1 MLGSTHGTLT
11 TDSRRARAIACG
23 EHPAQA
29 VHGRPAGA
37 GDLDV
42 SGRPL
47 YAAVPDLDRF
57 FRPESV
63 AVVGASDT
71 EGRPNTGITRQLL
84 AWSERVG
91 ARLHPV
97 HPTRESV
104 FGIPCAPSVAALPEQ
119 VDLAVLLLS
128 DPLPVIGELAEAKV
142 KFAVAFASGFAET
155 GAEGAA
161 AQERL
166 AAAVARADGLRLL
179 GPNTNLNAFE
189 RFREDLDGPAIA
201 LITQSGHQG
210 RPLFSLQ
217 ELGIRLSHWAPTG
230 NEADLETA
238 DFISYFAERP
248 EVGAIA
254 AYVEGLK
261 DGRAFLLAADRAARR
276 GVPVVAVKVGRT
288 ETGAR
293 TAASHT
299 GKLTGADAVVDA
311 AMRQYGVI
319 RVDGLDELQDT
330 ATLLARARRH
340 RVPDSSAS
348 APSAPASSAPGS
360 AMSSP
365 AASSPAVSRPALP
378 RPEGVVVYSI
388 SGGTGAHFADLATE
402 AGLPLPTLSEAKQAE
417 LHQWIP
423 DYLSVANPVDN
434 GGHPVGDWRGPRILD
449 AILDDP
455 AVGVLICPITGP
467 FPPMSD
473 KLAQDL
479 VAAAERTD
487 KLVCVVWGSPVGTEA
502 AYRETLLGSSRVA
515 TFRTFANCITAVRA
529 HLDHTRFTAAYR
541 SPFDEAPR
549 SPSPSFRKA
558 QALMRPGQ
566 QLSEHAAKQ
575 LLRAYGIRVPR
586 EQLVT
591 SAAAAVRAAS
601 LVGYPVVMK
610 ASGASIAHKT
620 ELGLVKIGLTSASQI
635 RDAYRELTDIAR
647 YEDVSLDGVLVC
659 QMVERGVEMVVGV
672 THDDLFGP
680 TVTVGLGGVLVE
692 VLRDSAV
699 RVPPFGEDQAHA
711 MLAELR
717 GRALLGGVR
726 GAPPA
731 DVDALVEVVLRVQR
745 MALELGDQIAE
756 LDINPLMVLPRG
768 QGAVALDALAACR

>member
-11 TDSRRARAIACG
+11 TDSRPARVVACG
-23 EHPAQA
+23 ERPAPA
-29 VHGRPAGA
+29 VHSSTADTDSTGRPTSPAA
-37 GDLDV
+37 DLDV

-47 YAAVPDLDRF
+47 HADVPDLDRF
-57 FRPESV
+57 FHPESV
-63 AVVGASDT
+63 AVIGASDAD
-71 EGRPNTGITRQLL
+71 GRPNTGITRQLI
-84 AWSERVG
+84 AWAQRVG

-97 HPTRESV
+97 HPTRQSV
-104 FGIPCAPSVAALPEQ
+104 FGIPCAPSVGDLPEQ
-119 VDLAVLLLS
+119 VDLAVLLVG
-128 DPLPVIGELAEAKV
+128 DPLPVIEELAEAKV
-142 KFAVAFASGFAET
+142 RFAVAFASGFAET
-155 GAEGAA
+155 GEAGAL
-161 AQERL
+161 AQARL
-166 AAAVARADGLRLL
+166 AAAVERSGLRLL

-189 RFREDLDGPAIA
+189 TFRDDLDGPAIA

-210 RPLFSLQ
+210 RPVFAMQ
-217 ELGIRLSHWAPTG
+217 ELGVRLSHWAPTG
-230 NEADLETA
+230 NEADLETS
-238 DFISYFAERP
+238 DFLAYFAEQP

-254 AYVEGLK
+254 CYVEGLK

-293 TAASHT
+293 MAASHT

-311 AMRQYGVI
+311 AMRQYGVL

-330 ATLLARARRH
+330 AALLARAR
-340 RVPDSSAS
+340 PPQA
-348 APSAPASSAPGS
+348 
-360 AMSSP
+360 
-365 AASSPAVSRPALP
+365 
-378 RPEGVVVYSI
+378 EGVAVYSI
-388 SGGTGAHFADLATE
+388 SGGTGAHFSDLATE
-402 AGLPLPTLSEAKQAE
+402 AGLHLPPLSAAKQAE

-423 DYLSVANPVDN
+423 EYLNVANPIDN
-434 GGHPVGDWRGPRILD
+434 GGHPVGDWRGRKIID
-449 AILDDP
+449 AILADP
-455 AVGVLICPITGP
+455 SVGVLICPITGP

-479 VAAAERTD
+479 VDAAEQTD
-487 KLVCVVWGSPVGTEA
+487 KLVCVVWGSPVGTED
-502 AYRETLLGSSRVA
+502 AYRRTLLGSSRVA

-529 HLDHTRFTAAYR
+529 WLDHHRFTAAYR

-549 SPSPSFRKA
+549 TPSPSFRKT

-591 SAAAAVRAAS
+591 SAAAAVRAAG

-610 ASGASIAHKT
+610 ASGARLAHKT
-620 ELGLVKIGLTSASQI
+620 ELGLVKIGLTSASQV
-635 RDAYRELTDIAR
+635 RDGYRELTDIAR
-647 YEDVSLDGVLVC
+647 YEGVDLDGVLVC

-672 THDDLFGP
+672 THDQLFGP

-692 VLRDSAV
+692 VLRDVAV
-699 RVPPFGEDQAHA
+699 RVPPFGEDQARA
-711 MLAELR
+711 MLWELR
-717 GRALLGGVR
+717 GRALLDGVR
-726 GAPPA
+726 GGPPV

-745 MALELGDQIAE
+745 MALELGDVLAE

-768 QGAVALDALAACR
+768 QGAVALDALAVCR

>member
-11 TDSRRARAIACG
+11 THSRPARVVACG
-23 EHPAQA
+23 EQPPHT
-29 VHGRPAGA
+29 VHGMSAPLRDGDDRGAGA
-37 GDLDV
+37 PVDRDV

-47 YAAVPDLDRF
+47 HAPVPDLDRF
-57 FRPESV
+57 FRPGSV
-63 AVVGASDT
+63 AVIGASDT
-71 EGRPNTGITRQLL
+71 EGRPHTGITRQLI
-84 AWSERVG
+84 AWAERVG
-91 ARLHPV
+91 ARLYPV
-97 HPTRESV
+97 NPGRAQV
-104 FGIPCAPSVAALPEQ
+104 FGLPCHAAVAELPEP
-119 VDLAVLLLS
+119 VDLAAILVA
-128 DPLPVIGELAEAKV
+128 DPLPVVEELAAAEV

-155 GAEGAA
+155 GADGAA
-161 AQERL
+161 AQARL
-166 AAAVARADGLRLL
+166 AEAVQRSGLRLL

-189 RFREDLDGPAIA
+189 TFREDLDGPAIA

-210 RPLFSLQ
+210 RPVFTLQ

-238 DFISYFAERP
+238 DFLSYFATRP
-248 EVGAIA
+248 EVGAVA

-261 DGRAFLLAADRAARR
+261 DGRSFLLAADRAARNK
-276 GVPVVAVKVGRT
+276 VPVVAVKVGRT

-299 GKLTGADAVVDA
+299 GKLTGADEVVDA
-311 AMRQYGVI
+311 AMRQFGVI

-330 ATLLARARRH
+330 AALLARARKP
-340 RVPDSSAS
+340 VA
-348 APSAPASSAPGS
+348 
-360 AMSSP
+360 
-365 AASSPAVSRPALP
+365 
-378 RPEGVVVYSI
+378 EGVAVCSI
-388 SGGTGAHFADLATE
+388 SGGTGAHFADLATA
-402 AGLPLPTLSEAKQAE
+402 AGLRLPTLDDAKQAE

-423 DYLSVANPVDN
+423 DYLNVANPVDN
-434 GGHPVGDWRGPRILD
+434 GGHPVGDRRGRKIID
-449 AILDDP
+449 AILADP
-455 AVGVLICPITGP
+455 SIGVLICPITGP

-473 KLAQDL
+473 RLAQDL
-479 VAAAERTD
+479 VDAAEQTD
-487 KLVCVVWGSPVGTEA
+487 KLVCVIWGSPVGTED
-502 AYRETLLGSSRVA
+502 AYRRTLLGSSRVA

-529 HLDHTRFTAAYR
+529 FLDHHRFTAGYR
-541 SPFDEAPR
+541 SPFDDAPR
-549 SPSPSFRKA
+549 TASPSARKA
-558 QALMRPGQ
+558 QALMRPGR

-610 ASGASIAHKT
+610 ASGPQLAHKT
-620 ELGLVKIGLTSASQI
+620 ELGLVKVGLTSASQV

-647 YEDVSLDGVLVC
+647 YEDVPLDGVLVC
-659 QMVERGVEMVVGV
+659 QMIERGVEMVVGV
-672 THDDLFGP
+672 THDSLFGP

-692 VLRDSAV
+692 VLRDVAV
-699 RVPPFGEDQAHA
+699 GVPPFGEDRARA

-717 GRALLGGVR
+717 GRALLDGVR

-745 MALELGDQIAE
+745 MALELDGDLAE
-756 LDINPLMVLPRG
+756 LDINPLVVLERG
-768 QGAVALDALAACR
+768 QGAVALDALAVCH

>member
-11 TDSRRARAIACG
+11 TDSRRARVIACG
-23 EHPAQA
+23 EQPSPV
-29 VHGRPAGA
+29 VHGRPADVD
-37 GDLDV
+37 DLDV

-47 YAAVPDLDRF
+47 YADVPDLDRF
-57 FRPESV
+57 FRPASV
-63 AVVGASDT
+63 AVVGASDA
-71 EGRPNTGITRQLL
+71 EGRPNTGITRQLI
-84 AWSERVG
+84 AWAERVG
-91 ARLHPV
+91 ARLYPV
-97 HPTRESV
+97 HPTRRSV
-104 FGIPCAPSVAALPEQ
+104 FGLPCSPSVADLPEQ
-119 VDLAVLLLS
+119 VDLAVLLVG

-161 AQERL
+161 AQARL
-166 AAAVARADGLRLL
+166 ATAVQRSGLRLL

-189 RFREDLDGPAIA
+189 RFRDDLDGPSIA

-210 RPLFSLQ
+210 RPVYAMQ
-217 ELGIRLSHWAPTG
+217 ELGVRISHWAPTG

-238 DFISYFAERP
+238 DFISYFSERP
-248 EVGAIA
+248 GIGAIA
-254 AYVEGLK
+254 CYVEGLK
-261 DGRAFLLAADRAARR
+261 DGRSFLLAADRAARR

-299 GKLTGADAVVDA
+299 GKLTGADTVVDA

-330 ATLLARARRH
+330 AALLARAR
-340 RVPDSSAS
+340 
-348 APSAPASSAPGS
+348 AP
-360 AMSSP
+360 
-365 AASSPAVSRPALP
+365 LTD
-378 RPEGVVVYSI
+378 GVVVYSI
-388 SGGTGAHFADLATE
+388 SGGTGAHFSDLATA
-402 AGLPLPTLSEAKQAE
+402 AGLRLPDLSAARQSE

-423 DYLSVANPVDN
+423 EYLNVANPVDN
-434 GGHPVGDWRGPRILD
+434 GGHPVGDWRGRKIID
-449 AILDDP
+449 AILADP
-455 AVGVLICPITGP
+455 EVGVLICPITGP

-473 KLAQDL
+473 RLAQDL
-479 VAAAERTD
+479 VDAAEQTD

-502 AYRETLLGSSRVA
+502 AYRETLLGSARVA

-529 HLDHTRFTAAYR
+529 HLEHHRFAAAYR

-549 SPSPSFRKA
+549 TPSPSFRKA

-591 SAAAAVRAAS
+591 SAAAAVRAAA

-610 ASGASIAHKT
+610 ASGAQIAHKT
-620 ELGLVKIGLTSASQI
+620 ELGLVKIGLTSASQV

-647 YEDVSLDGVLVC
+647 YEGISLDGVLVC

-672 THDDLFGP
+672 THDPLFGP
-680 TVTVGLGGVLVE
+680 TVTAGLGGVLVE
-692 VLRDSAV
+692 VLRDTAV
-699 RVPPFGEDQAHA
+699 RVPPFGEDQARG

-717 GRALLGGVR
+717 GRALLDGVR
-726 GAPPA
+726 GGPPV
-731 DVDALVEVVLRVQR
+731 DVEALVEVVLRVQR
-745 MALELGDQIAE
+745 MALELGDDIAE

-768 QGAVALDALAACR
+768 QGAVALDALVMCR

>member
-1 MLGSTHGTLT
+1 MLGSTYGTFT
-11 TDSRRARAIACG
+11 SDPRRARAVACG
-23 EHPAQA
+23 NLPAA
-29 VHGRPAGA
+29 TVHGRAA
-37 GDLDV
+37 ATGDLDV
-42 SGRPL
+42 GGRPL
-47 YAAVPDLDRF
+47 AADVPDLDRF

-63 AVVGASDT
+63 AVIGASDA
-71 EGRPNTGITRQLL
+71 EGRPNTGITRQLV
-84 AWSERVG
+84 AWAERVG

-97 HPTRESV
+97 HPTRATV
-104 FGIPCAPSVAALPEQ
+104 FDRPCFPSVADLPEPI
-119 VDLAVLLLS
+119 DLAVLLVG
-128 DPLPVIGELAEAKV
+128 DPLPVIEELAEVKV

-155 GAEGAA
+155 GEAGAL

-166 AAAVARADGLRLL
+166 AAAVSRSGMRLL

-189 RFREDLDGPAIA
+189 KFRDDLDGPAIA

-210 RPLFSLQ
+210 RPVFTLQ
-217 ELGIRLSHWAPTG
+217 ELGVRLSHWAPTG

-238 DFISYFAERP
+238 DFLSYFAERP

-254 AYVEGLK
+254 CYVEGLK
-261 DGRAFLLAADRAARR
+261 DGRSFLLAADRAARR

-330 ATLLARARRH
+330 ATLLARAR
-340 RVPDSSAS
+340 P
-348 APSAPASSAPGS
+348 
-360 AMSSP
+360 
-365 AASSPAVSRPALP
+365 P
-378 RPEGVVVYSI
+378 RADGVVVYSI

-402 AGLPLPTLSEAKQAE
+402 AGLNLPTLSTAKQAE
-417 LHQWIP
+417 LHDWIP
-423 DYLSVANPVDN
+423 HYLNVANPVDN
-434 GGHPVGDWRGPRILD
+434 GGHPVGDWRGRKIID
-449 AILDDP
+449 AILADP
-455 AVGVLICPITGP
+455 EVGVLICPITGP

-473 KLAQDL
+473 KLAKDL
-479 VAAAERTD
+479 VAAAEQTD
-487 KLVCVVWGSPVGTEA
+487 KLVCVVWGSPLGTEA

-515 TFRTFANCITAVRA
+515 TFRTFANCIGAVRA
-529 HLDHTRFTAAYR
+529 YLDHHRFTASYR

-549 SPSPSFRKA
+549 AVSPSYRKA
-558 QALMRPGQ
+558 QALLRPGQ
-566 QLSEHAAKQ
+566 RLSEHAAKQ

-591 SAAAAVRAAS
+591 SAAASVRAAS

-610 ASGASIAHKT
+610 ASGTRIAHKT
-620 ELGLVKIGLTSASQI
+620 ELGLVKVGLTSASQV
-635 RDAYRELTDIAR
+635 RDAYRDLTDIAR
-647 YEDVSLDGVLVC
+647 YEGVDLDGVLVC

-672 THDDLFGP
+672 SPDPLFGP

-692 VLRDSAV
+692 VLRDVAV
-699 RVPPFGEDQAHA
+699 GVPPFGEEEARR
-711 MLAELR
+711 MLSSLR
-717 GRALLGGVR
+717 GRALLDGVR

-731 DVDALVEVVLRVQR
+731 DLDALVEVVLRVQR
-745 MALELGDQIAE
+745 MSLELGDTLAE
-756 LDINPLMVLPRG
+756 LDINPLLVLPRG
-768 QGAVALDALAACR
+768 QGAVALDALAVCH

>member
-11 TDSRRARAIACG
+11 TDSRRARVIACG
-23 EHPAQA
+23 EQPSPV
-29 VHGRPAGA
+29 VHGRPADVD
-37 GDLDV
+37 DLDV

-47 YAAVPDLDRF
+47 YAGVPDLDRF
-57 FRPESV
+57 FRPESL
-63 AVVGASDT
+63 AVVGASDA

-84 AWSERVG
+84 AWAERVG

-97 HPTRESV
+97 HPTRETV
-104 FGIPCAPSVAALPEQ
+104 FGIPCFPSVADLPEQ
-119 VDLAVLLLS
+119 VDLAVLLVA
-128 DPLPVIGELAEAKV
+128 DPLPVVEQLAETKV

-155 GAEGAA
+155 GEAGAE
-161 AQERL
+161 AQARL
-166 AAAVARADGLRLL
+166 AAAVRRSGLRLL

-189 RFREDLDGPAIA
+189 NFREDLDGPAIA

-210 RPLFSLQ
+210 RPVFALQ

-238 DFISYFAERP
+238 DFISYFSERP
-248 EVGAIA
+248 EVGAVA
-254 AYVEGLK
+254 CYVEGLK
-261 DGRAFLLAADRAARR
+261 DGRSFLLAVDRAARR

-319 RVDGLDELQDT
+319 RVDGLDQLQDT
-330 ATLLARARRH
+330 SALLARARR
-340 RVPDSSAS
+340 PLAD
-348 APSAPASSAPGS
+348 
-360 AMSSP
+360 
-365 AASSPAVSRPALP
+365 
-378 RPEGVVVYSI
+378 GVAVYSI

-402 AGLPLPTLSEAKQAE
+402 AGLNLPQLSAGKQTE

-423 DYLSVANPVDN
+423 DYLNVANPIDS
-434 GGHPVGDWRGPRILD
+434 GGHPVGDWRGRKIID
-449 AILDDP
+449 AILADP
-455 AVGVLICPITGP
+455 AVGVLVCPITGP

-479 VAAAERTD
+479 VDAAEQTD
-487 KLVCVVWGSPVGTEA
+487 KLVCVIWGSPVGTES

-515 TFRTFANCITAVRA
+515 TFRTFANCVTAVRA
-529 HLDHTRFTAAYR
+529 HLDHARFTASYR

-549 SPSPSFRKA
+549 TPSPSFRKA
-558 QALMRPGQ
+558 RALMRPGEA
-566 QLSEHAAKQ
+566 LSEHAAKL

-591 SAAAAVRAAS
+591 SAAAAVRAAG

-610 ASGASIAHKT
+610 ASGGQIAHKT
-620 ELGLVKIGLTSASQI
+620 ELGLVKIGLTSASQV

-647 YEDVSLDGVLVC
+647 YEGVDLDGVLVC

-692 VLRDSAV
+692 VLQDTAV
-699 RVPPFGEDQAHA
+699 RVPPFGEVQARD
-711 MLAELR
+711 MLTELR
-717 GRALLGGVR
+717 GRALLDGVR
-726 GAPPA
+726 GRPA
-731 DVDALVEVVLRVQR
+731 ADLDALVEVVMRVQR
-745 MALELGDQIAE
+745 MALELGDELAE

-768 QGAVALDALAACR
+768 QGAVALDALAVCGPGPGDQTVHVRQPLP

>member
-11 TDSRRARAIACG
+11 TDFRARVEACG
-23 EHPAQA
+23 ETPRTA
-29 VHGRPAGA
+29 VHSTAAPSAEDTA
-37 GDLDV
+37 ALDV

-47 YAAVPDLDRF
+47 RSDVPDLDRF

-63 AVVGASDT
+63 AVIGASDT
-71 EGRPNTGITRQLL
+71 EGRPNTGVTRQLI
-84 AWSERVG
+84 AWAQRVG
-91 ARLHPV
+91 ARVHPV
-97 HPTRESV
+97 HPTRTSV
-104 FGIPCAPSVAALPEQ
+104 FGLPCRASVAELPEQ
-119 VDLAVLLLS
+119 VDLAVLLVA
-128 DPLPVIGELAEAKV
+128 DPLPVIEELAEAKV

-155 GAEGAA
+155 GDAGAA

-166 AAAVARADGLRLL
+166 AAAVRRSGLRLL

-189 RFREDLDGPAIA
+189 RFRDDLDGPAIA

-210 RPLFSLQ
+210 RPVFTLQ

-230 NEADLETA
+230 NEADLETS

-254 AYVEGLK
+254 CYVEGLR
-261 DGRAFLLAADRAARR
+261 DGRQFLLAADRAARN

-299 GKLTGADAVVDA
+299 GKLTGADTVVDA
-311 AMRQYGVI
+311 AMRQFGVI

-330 ATLLARARRH
+330 AALLARARK
-340 RVPDSSAS
+340 PLAD
-348 APSAPASSAPGS
+348 
-360 AMSSP
+360 
-365 AASSPAVSRPALP
+365 
-378 RPEGVVVYSI
+378 GVVVYSI
-388 SGGTGAHFADLATE
+388 SGGTGAHFSDLASE
-402 AGLPLPTLSEAKQAE
+402 AGLSLPTLSRAKQDE

-423 DYLSVANPVDN
+423 EYLNVANPVDN
-434 GGHPVGDWRGPRILD
+434 GGHPVGDWRGRKIID
-449 AILDDP
+449 AILADP
-455 AVGVLICPITGP
+455 SVGVLICPITGP

-473 KLAQDL
+473 RLAQDL
-479 VAAAERTD
+479 VDAAEQSD
-487 KLVCVVWGSPVGTEA
+487 KLVCVIWGSPVGTEE
-502 AYRETLLGSSRVA
+502 AYRTTLLGSSRVA
-515 TFRTFANCITAVRA
+515 TFRTFGNCITAVRA
-529 HLDHTRFTAAYR
+529 YLGHHRFTAGYR
-541 SPFDEAPR
+541 SPFEDAPR
-549 SPSPSFRKA
+549 TPSPSYRKA

-591 SAAAAVRAAS
+591 SAAAAVRAAG

-610 ASGASIAHKT
+610 ASGPQLGHKT

-647 YEDVSLDGVLVC
+647 YENVPLDGILVC

-672 THDDLFGP
+672 TRDDLFGP

-692 VLRDSAV
+692 VLHDAAV
-699 RVPPFGEDQAHA
+699 RVPPFGEDQARA
-711 MLAELR
+711 MLTELR
-717 GRALLGGVR
+717 GHALLEGVR

-745 MALELGDQIAE
+745 MALELGDSLSE

-768 QGAVALDALAACR
+768 QGAVALDALAVCR

>member
-1 MLGSTHGTLT
+1 MLGSTYGTLT
-11 TDSRRARAIACG
+11 TDSRRARVIACG
-23 EHPAQA
+23 EQPGPA
-29 VHGRPAGA
+29 VHGRAGTDDA
-37 GDLDV
+37 DV

-47 YAAVPDLDRF
+47 SADVPDLDRF

-63 AVVGASDT
+63 AVVGASDA
-71 EGRPNTGITRQLL
+71 EGRPNTGITRQLM
-84 AWSERVG
+84 AWAERVG

-104 FGIPCAPSVAALPEQ
+104 FGLDCVPTVADLPEQ
-119 VDLAVLLLS
+119 VDLAVLLVG
-128 DPLPVIGELAEAKV
+128 DPLPVIEQLADTKV

-155 GAEGAA
+155 GEEGAA

-166 AAAVARADGLRLL
+166 AEAVARSGLRLL

-189 RFREDLDGPAIA
+189 KFREDLDGPAIA

-210 RPLFSLQ
+210 RPVFTLQ

-230 NEADLETA
+230 NEADLETS
-238 DFISYFAERP
+238 DFISYFSQRP

-254 AYVEGLK
+254 CYVEGLK
-261 DGRAFLLAADRAARR
+261 DGRSFLLAADRAARAK
-276 GVPVVAVKVGRT
+276 VPVVAVKVGRT

-299 GKLTGADAVVDA
+299 GKLTGADTVVDA
-311 AMRQYGVI
+311 AMRQFGVI

-330 ATLLARARRH
+330 AALLARAR
-340 RVPDSSAS
+340 PPKAD
-348 APSAPASSAPGS
+348 
-360 AMSSP
+360 
-365 AASSPAVSRPALP
+365 
-378 RPEGVVVYSI
+378 GVVVYSI
-388 SGGTGAHFADLATE
+388 SGGTGAHFSDLAT
-402 AGLPLPTLSEAKQAE
+402 AGGLNLPVLSEAKQTE

-423 DYLSVANPVDN
+423 EYLNVSNPVDN
-434 GGHPVGDWRGPRILD
+434 GGHPVGDWRGRKIID
-449 AILDDP
+449 AILADP
-455 AVGVLICPITGP
+455 SVGVLICPITGP

-479 VAAAERTD
+479 VDAAEQTD
-487 KLVCVVWGSPVGTEA
+487 KLVCVIWGSPVGTED
-502 AYRETLLGSSRVA
+502 AYRTTLLGSSRVA
-515 TFRTFANCITAVRA
+515 TFRTFANCVTAVRA
-529 HLDHTRFTAAYR
+529 HLEHHRFTASYR
-541 SPFDEAPR
+541 SPFEDAPR
-549 SPSPSFRKA
+549 TPSPSFRKA
-558 QALMRPGQ
+558 QALMRPGK

-610 ASGASIAHKT
+610 ASAPQLAHKS
-620 ELGLVKIGLTSASQI
+620 ELGLVKVGLTSASQV

-647 YEDVSLDGVLVC
+647 YEGIELDGVLVC

-672 THDDLFGP
+672 THDELFGP

-692 VLRDSAV
+692 VLQDTAV
-699 RVPPFGEDQAHA
+699 RVPPFGEDQARA
-711 MLAELR
+711 LLGELR
-717 GRALLGGVR
+717 GRALLDGVR

-731 DVDALVEVVLRVQR
+731 DVDALVEVILRVQR
-745 MALELGDQIAE
+745 MALELHDDLAE

-768 QGAVALDALAACR
+768 QGAVALDALAVCR

>member
-11 TDSRRARAIACG
+11 TDSRRARVIACG
-23 EHPAQA
+23 EQPGPA
-29 VHGRPAGA
+29 VHGRPADVD
-37 GDLDV
+37 DLDV

-47 YAAVPDLDRF
+47 YAGVPDLDRF

-63 AVVGASDT
+63 AVIGASDA
-71 EGRPNTGITRQLL
+71 EGRPNTGITRQLM
-84 AWSERVG
+84 AWAGRVG

-97 HPTRESV
+97 HPTRATV
-104 FGIPCAPSVAALPEQ
+104 FDVPCFPSITDLPEQ
-119 VDLAVLLLS
+119 VDLAVVLVA
-128 DPLPVIGELAEAKV
+128 DPLPVIEQLAEAKV

-155 GAEGAA
+155 GEAGAL
-161 AQERL
+161 AQAQL
-166 AAAVARADGLRLL
+166 AAAVGRSGLRLL

-189 RFREDLDGPAIA
+189 NFREDLQGPAIA

-210 RPLFSLQ
+210 RPVFALQ

-254 AYVEGLK
+254 CYVEGLK
-261 DGRAFLLAADRAARR
+261 DGRPFLLAADRAARR
-276 GVPVVAVKVGRT
+276 KVPVVAVKVGRT

-299 GKLTGADAVVDA
+299 GKLTGADTVVDA

-330 ATLLARARRH
+330 AALLARAK
-340 RVPDSSAS
+340 
-348 APSAPASSAPGS
+348 APLA
-360 AMSSP
+360 
-365 AASSPAVSRPALP
+365 
-378 RPEGVVVYSI
+378 EGVVVYSI
-388 SGGTGAHFADLATE
+388 SGGTGAHFADLASE
-402 AGLPLPTLSEAKQAE
+402 AGLHLPQLSTGKQSE
-417 LHQWIP
+417 LHEWIP
-423 DYLSVANPVDN
+423 PYLSVANPVDN
-434 GGHPVGDWRGPRILD
+434 GGHPVGDWRGRKIID

-455 AVGVLICPITGP
+455 EVGVLVCPITGP
-467 FPPMSD
+467 FPPLSD
-473 KLAQDL
+473 KLVEDL

-487 KLVCVVWGSPVGTEA
+487 KLVCVVWGSPVGTEP
-502 AYRETLLGSSRVA
+502 AYRERLLGSSRVA
-515 TFRTFANCITAVRA
+515 TFRTVGNCITALRAYFSHHRFVRA
-529 HLDHTRFTAAYR
+529 YH

-549 SPSPSFRKA
+549 TVSPSFRKA
-558 QALMRPGQ
+558 EALMRPGQ

-591 SAAAAVRAAS
+591 SAAAAVRAAG

-610 ASGASIAHKT
+610 ASGAQIAHKT
-620 ELGLVKIGLTSASQI
+620 ELGLVKVGLTSASQV

-647 YEDVSLDGVLVC
+647 YEDVTLDGVLVC

-672 THDDLFGP
+672 TQDELFGP

-692 VLRDSAV
+692 VLRDAAV
-699 RVPPFGEDQAHA
+699 RVPPFGEEAARD

-717 GRALLGGVR
+717 GRPLLDGVR
-726 GAPPA
+726 GRPPA
-731 DVDALVEVVLRVQR
+731 DLDALVEVILRVQR
-745 MALELGDQIAE
+745 MALELGDVLSE

-768 QGAVALDALAACR
+768 QGAVALDALAVCR

>member
-11 TDSRRARAIACG
+11 TDSRRARVIACG
-23 EHPAQA
+23 EQPSPV
-29 VHGRPAGA
+29 VHGRPADVD
-37 GDLDV
+37 DLDV

-47 YAAVPDLDRF
+47 YAGVPDLDRF
-57 FRPESV
+57 FRPESL
-63 AVVGASDT
+63 AVVGASDA
-71 EGRPNTGITRQLL
+71 EGRPNTGITQQLL
-84 AWSERVG
+84 AWAERVG

-97 HPTRESV
+97 HPTREAV
-104 FGIPCAPSVAALPEQ
+104 FGIPCFPSVADLPEQ
-119 VDLAVLLLS
+119 VDLAVLLVA
-128 DPLPVIGELAEAKV
+128 DPLPVVEQLAEAKV

-155 GAEGAA
+155 GEAGAE
-161 AQERL
+161 AQARL
-166 AAAVARADGLRLL
+166 SAAVRRSGLRLL

-189 RFREDLDGPAIA
+189 NFREDLDGPAIA

-210 RPLFSLQ
+210 RPVFALQ

-238 DFISYFAERP
+238 DFISYFSERP

-254 AYVEGLK
+254 CYVEGLK
-261 DGRAFLLAADRAARR
+261 DGRSFLLAADRAARR

-319 RVDGLDELQDT
+319 RVDGLDQLQDT
-330 ATLLARARRH
+330 SALLARARR
-340 RVPDSSAS
+340 PLAD
-348 APSAPASSAPGS
+348 
-360 AMSSP
+360 
-365 AASSPAVSRPALP
+365 
-378 RPEGVVVYSI
+378 GVAVYSI

-402 AGLPLPTLSEAKQAE
+402 AGLNLPQLSAGKQTE

-423 DYLSVANPVDN
+423 DYLNVANPIDS
-434 GGHPVGDWRGPRILD
+434 GGHPVGDWRGRKIID
-449 AILDDP
+449 AILADP
-455 AVGVLICPITGP
+455 AVGVLVCPITGP

-479 VAAAERTD
+479 VDAAEQTD
-487 KLVCVVWGSPVGTEA
+487 KLVCVIWGSPVGTEA

-515 TFRTFANCITAVRA
+515 TFRTFANCVTAVRA
-529 HLDHTRFTAAYR
+529 HLDHARFTASYR

-549 SPSPSFRKA
+549 TPSPSFRKA
-558 QALMRPGQ
+558 RALMRPGEA
-566 QLSEHAAKQ
+566 LSEHAAKL

-591 SAAAAVRAAS
+591 SAAAAVRAAG

-610 ASGASIAHKT
+610 ASGGQIAHKT
-620 ELGLVKIGLTSASQI
+620 ELGLVKIGLTSASQV

-647 YEDVSLDGVLVC
+647 YEGVDLDGVLVC

-692 VLRDSAV
+692 VLQDTAV
-699 RVPPFGEDQAHA
+699 RVPPFGEVQARD

-717 GRALLGGVR
+717 GRALLDGVR
-726 GAPPA
+726 GRPPA
-731 DVDALVEVVLRVQR
+731 DLDALVEVVMRVQR
-745 MALELGDQIAE
+745 MALELGDELAE

-768 QGAVALDALAACR
+768 QGAVALDALAVCGPGPEDQVVHQPLS

>member
-11 TDSRRARAIACG
+11 TDSRRARVIACG
-23 EHPAQA
+23 EQPSPV
-29 VHGRPAGA
+29 VHGRPAEVD
-37 GDLDV
+37 DLDV

-47 YAAVPDLDRF
+47 YAVVPDLDRF

-63 AVVGASDT
+63 AVIGASDT
-71 EGRPNTGITRQLL
+71 EGRPNTGITRQLIGW
-84 AWSERVG
+84 AERVG

-97 HPTRESV
+97 HPTRRSV
-104 FGIPCAPSVAALPEQ
+104 FGLPCLPSVADLPEQ
-119 VDLAVLLLS
+119 VDLAVLLVG
-128 DPLPVIGELAEAKV
+128 DPLPVIEELAEAKV
-142 KFAVAFASGFAET
+142 RFAVAFASGFAET

-161 AQERL
+161 AQTRL
-166 AAAVARADGLRLL
+166 AAAVRGSGLRLL

-189 RFREDLDGPAIA
+189 NFRDDLDGPAVA

-210 RPLFSLQ
+210 RPVFAMQ
-217 ELGIRLSHWAPTG
+217 QLGVRLSHWAPTG

-238 DFISYFAERP
+238 DFISYFSERP

-254 AYVEGLK
+254 CYVEGLK
-261 DGRAFLLAADRAARR
+261 DGRSFLLAADRAARR

-299 GKLTGADAVVDA
+299 GKLTGADTVVDA
-311 AMRQYGVI
+311 AMRQFGVI

-330 ATLLARARRH
+330 AALLARAR
-340 RVPDSSAS
+340 
-348 APSAPASSAPGS
+348 APQAD
-360 AMSSP
+360 
-365 AASSPAVSRPALP
+365 
-378 RPEGVVVYSI
+378 GVAVYSI
-388 SGGTGAHFADLATE
+388 SGGTGAHFADLASE
-402 AGLPLPTLSEAKQAE
+402 AGLDLPVLSDAKQAE
-417 LHQWIP
+417 LHTWIP
-423 DYLSVANPVDN
+423 DYLNVANPIDN
-434 GGHPVGDWRGPRILD
+434 GGHPVGDWRGRKIID
-449 AILDDP
+449 AILADP

-479 VAAAERTD
+479 VDAAEQTD

-529 HLDHTRFTAAYR
+529 HLEHTRFTAAYR

-549 SPSPSFRKA
+549 TPSPSFRKA

-601 LVGYPVVMK
+601 QVGYPVVMK
-610 ASGASIAHKT
+610 ASGAQIAHKT
-620 ELGLVKIGLTSASQI
+620 ELGLVKIGLTSASQV

-647 YEDVSLDGVLVC
+647 YEGISLDGVLVC

-672 THDDLFGP
+672 THDQLFGP

-692 VLRDSAV
+692 VLRDTAV
-699 RVPPFGEDQAHA
+699 RVPPFGDDQARA
-711 MLAELR
+711 MLSELR
-717 GRALLGGVR
+717 GRALLDGVR
-726 GAPPA
+726 GAPPV
-731 DVDALVEVVLRVQR
+731 DVDALVEVVIRVQR
-745 MALELGDQIAE
+745 MALELGDEISE

-768 QGAVALDALAACR
+768 QGAVALDALVMCR

>member
-11 TDSRRARAIACG
+11 TDSRRARVIACG
-23 EHPAQA
+23 EQPGPA
-29 VHGRPAGA
+29 VHGRPADVD
-37 GDLDV
+37 DLDV

-47 YAAVPDLDRF
+47 YAGVPDLDRF

-63 AVVGASDT
+63 AVIGASDA
-71 EGRPNTGITRQLL
+71 EGRPNTGITRQLM
-84 AWSERVG
+84 AWAGRVG

-97 HPTRESV
+97 HPTRTTV
-104 FGIPCAPSVAALPEQ
+104 FDVPCFPSISDLPEQ
-119 VDLAVLLLS
+119 VDLAVVLVA
-128 DPLPVIGELAEAKV
+128 DPLPVIERLAEAKV
-142 KFAVAFASGFAET
+142 RFAVAFASGFAET
-155 GAEGAA
+155 GEEGAL
-161 AQERL
+161 AQAQL
-166 AAAVARADGLRLL
+166 AAAVSRSGLRLL

-189 RFREDLDGPAIA
+189 NFREDLDGPAIA

-210 RPLFSLQ
+210 RPVFALQ

-254 AYVEGLK
+254 CYVEGLK
-261 DGRAFLLAADRAARR
+261 DGRSFLLAADRAARR
-276 GVPVVAVKVGRT
+276 KVPVVAVKVGRT
-288 ETGAR
+288 ETGSR

-330 ATLLARARRH
+330 AALLARAKPP
-340 RVPDSSAS
+340 VA
-348 APSAPASSAPGS
+348 
-360 AMSSP
+360 
-365 AASSPAVSRPALP
+365 
-378 RPEGVVVYSI
+378 EGVVVYSI
-388 SGGTGAHFADLATE
+388 SGGTGAHFADLASE
-402 AGLPLPTLSEAKQAE
+402 AGLRLPQLSDAKQAQ
-417 LHQWIP
+417 LHEWIP
-423 DYLSVANPVDN
+423 PYLSVANPVDN
-434 GGHPVGDWRGPRILD
+434 GGHPVGDWRGRKIID
-449 AILDDP
+449 AILADP
-455 AVGVLICPITGP
+455 EVGVLVCPITGP
-467 FPPMSD
+467 FPPLSD
-473 KLAQDL
+473 KLVQDL
-479 VAAAERTD
+479 VAAAEQTD
-487 KLVCVVWGSPVGTEA
+487 KLVCVIWGSPVGTEP

-515 TFRTFANCITAVRA
+515 TFRTVGNCITALHA
-529 HLDHTRFTAAYR
+529 YFSHHRFVHAYR

-549 SPSPSFRKA
+549 AVSPSFRKA
-558 QALMRPGQ
+558 EALMRPGQ

-591 SAAAAVRAAS
+591 SAAAAVRAAG

-610 ASGASIAHKT
+610 ASGAQIAHKT
-620 ELGLVKIGLTSASQI
+620 ELGLVKVGLTSASQV

-647 YEDVSLDGVLVC
+647 YEDVTLDGVLVC

-672 THDDLFGP
+672 TQDELFGP

-692 VLRDSAV
+692 VLRDAAV
-699 RVPPFGEDQAHA
+699 RVPPFGEEAARD
-711 MLAELR
+711 MLDELR
-717 GRALLGGVR
+717 GRPLLDGVR
-726 GAPPA
+726 GRPPA
-731 DVDALVEVVLRVQR
+731 DLDALVEVILRVQR
-745 MALELGDQIAE
+745 MALELGDVLSE

-768 QGAVALDALAACR
+768 QGAVALDALAVCR

>member
-11 TDSRRARAIACG
+11 TDFRARVEACG
-23 EHPAQA
+23 ETPRTA
-29 VHGRPAGA
+29 VHSSAAPSADDA
-37 GDLDV
+37 IPVDV

-47 YAAVPDLDRF
+47 HADVPDLDRF

-63 AVVGASDT
+63 AVIGASDA
-71 EGRPNTGITRQLL
+71 EGRPNTGITRQLI
-84 AWSERVG
+84 AWADRVG
-91 ARLHPV
+91 ARIHPV
-97 HPTRESV
+97 HPTRPTV
-104 FGIPCAPSVAALPEQ
+104 FGLACHASVADLPEQ
-119 VDLAVLLLS
+119 VDLAVLLVS
-128 DPLPVIGELAEAKV
+128 DPLPVIEELADTKV

-155 GAEGAA
+155 GGAGAA

-166 AAAVARADGLRLL
+166 AAAVRRSGLRLL

-189 RFREDLDGPAIA
+189 EFRDDLDGPAIA

-210 RPLFSLQ
+210 RPVYTLQ

-230 NEADLETA
+230 NEADLETS
-238 DFISYFAERP
+238 DFISYFAEQP

-254 AYVEGLK
+254 CYVEGLK
-261 DGRAFLLAADRAARR
+261 DGRSFLLAADRAARN

-293 TAASHT
+293 MAASHT
-299 GKLTGADAVVDA
+299 GKLTGADTVVDA
-311 AMRQYGVI
+311 AMRQFGVI

-330 ATLLARARRH
+330 AALLARARR
-340 RVPDSSAS
+340 PQAD
-348 APSAPASSAPGS
+348 
-360 AMSSP
+360 
-365 AASSPAVSRPALP
+365 
-378 RPEGVVVYSI
+378 GVVVYSI
-388 SGGTGAHFADLATE
+388 SGGTGAHFSDLATE
-402 AGLPLPTLSEAKQAE
+402 AGLTLPTLSQAKQDE

-423 DYLSVANPVDN
+423 PYLNVANPVDN
-434 GGHPVGDWRGPRILD
+434 GGHPVGDWRGRKIID
-449 AILDDP
+449 AILADP
-455 AVGVLICPITGP
+455 SVGVLICPITGP

-473 KLAQDL
+473 RLAQDL
-479 VAAAERTD
+479 ADAAEQTD
-487 KLVCVVWGSPVGTEA
+487 KLICVIWGSPVGTED
-502 AYRETLLGSSRVA
+502 AYRTTLLGSSRVA
-515 TFRTFANCITAVRA
+515 TFRTFGNCITAVRA
-529 HLDHTRFTAAYR
+529 YLGHHRFTARYR
-541 SPFDEAPR
+541 SPFEDAPR
-549 SPSPSFRKA
+549 TPSPSYRKA

-591 SAAAAVRAAS
+591 SAAAAVRAAG

-610 ASGASIAHKT
+610 ASGPQLGHKT

-647 YEDVSLDGVLVC
+647 YENVPLDGILVC

-672 THDDLFGP
+672 TQDDLFGP

-692 VLRDSAV
+692 VLHDAAV
-699 RVPPFGEDQAHA
+699 RVPPFGEDQARA
-711 MLAELR
+711 MLTELR
-717 GRALLGGVR
+717 GHALLEGVR

-731 DVDALVEVVLRVQR
+731 DVDALVEVILRIQR
-745 MALELGDQIAE
+745 MALEFGDELSE

-768 QGAVALDALAACR
+768 QGAVALDALAICR

>member
-11 TDSRRARAIACG
+11 TDSRRARVIACG
-23 EHPAQA
+23 EQPSPV
-29 VHGRPAGA
+29 VHGRPAEVD
-37 GDLDV
+37 DLDV

-57 FRPESV
+57 FRPGSM
-63 AVVGASDT
+63 AVIGASDA
-71 EGRPNTGITRQLL
+71 EGRPNTGITRQLIGW
-84 AWSERVG
+84 AERVG

-97 HPTRESV
+97 HPTRRSV
-104 FGIPCAPSVAALPEQ
+104 FGLPCLPSVADLPEQ
-119 VDLAVLLLS
+119 VDLAVLLLG

-142 KFAVAFASGFAET
+142 RFAVAFASGFAET

-161 AQERL
+161 AQTRL
-166 AAAVARADGLRLL
+166 AAAVRGSGLRLL

-189 RFREDLDGPAIA
+189 NFRDDLDGPAIA

-210 RPLFSLQ
+210 RPVFAMQ
-217 ELGIRLSHWAPTG
+217 QLGVRISHWAPTG

-238 DFISYFAERP
+238 DFISYFSERP

-254 AYVEGLK
+254 CYVEGLK
-261 DGRAFLLAADRAARR
+261 DGRSFLLAADRAARR
-276 GVPVVAVKVGRT
+276 KVPVVAVKVGRT

-299 GKLTGADAVVDA
+299 GKLTGADTVVDA
-311 AMRQYGVI
+311 AMRQFGVI

-330 ATLLARARRH
+330 AALLARAR
-340 RVPDSSAS
+340 PPQAD
-348 APSAPASSAPGS
+348 
-360 AMSSP
+360 
-365 AASSPAVSRPALP
+365 
-378 RPEGVVVYSI
+378 GVVVYSI

-402 AGLPLPTLSEAKQAE
+402 AGLDLPVLSEAKQAE
-417 LHQWIP
+417 LHTWIP
-423 DYLSVANPVDN
+423 EYLNVANPVDN
-434 GGHPVGDWRGPRILD
+434 GGHPVGDWRGRKIID
-449 AILDDP
+449 AILADP
-455 AVGVLICPITGP
+455 AVGVLVCPITGP

-479 VAAAERTD
+479 VDAAEQTD

-529 HLDHTRFTAAYR
+529 HLDHARFTAAYR

-549 SPSPSFRKA
+549 TPSPSFRKA

-566 QLSEHAAKQ
+566 QLSEHGAKQ

-601 LVGYPVVMK
+601 QVGYPVVMK
-610 ASGASIAHKT
+610 ASGAQIAHKT
-620 ELGLVKIGLTSASQI
+620 ELGLVKIGLTSASQV

-647 YEDVSLDGVLVC
+647 YEGISLDGVLVC

-672 THDDLFGP
+672 THDQLFGP

-692 VLRDSAV
+692 VLRDTAV
-699 RVPPFGEDQAHA
+699 RVPPFGDDQARA
-711 MLAELR
+711 MLSELR
-717 GRALLGGVR
+717 GRALLDGVR
-726 GAPPA
+726 GGPPV
-731 DVDALVEVVLRVQR
+731 DVDALVEVVIRVQR
-745 MALELGDQIAE
+745 MALELGDEISE

-768 QGAVALDALAACR
+768 QGAVALDALVMCR

>member
-11 TDSRRARAIACG
+11 TDSRRARVIACG
-23 EHPAQA
+23 EQPGPA
-29 VHGRPAGA
+29 VHGRPADVD
-37 GDLDV
+37 DLDV

-47 YAAVPDLDRF
+47 YAGVPDLDRF

-63 AVVGASDT
+63 AVIGASDA
-71 EGRPNTGITRQLL
+71 EGRPNTGITRQLM
-84 AWSERVG
+84 AWAGRVG

-97 HPTRESV
+97 HPTRATV
-104 FGIPCAPSVAALPEQ
+104 FDVPCFPAIADLPEQ
-119 VDLAVLLLS
+119 VDLAVVLVA
-128 DPLPVIGELAEAKV
+128 DPLPVIEQLAEAKV

-155 GAEGAA
+155 GEAGAL
-161 AQERL
+161 AQAQL
-166 AAAVARADGLRLL
+166 AAAVGRSGLRLL

-189 RFREDLDGPAIA
+189 NFREDLEGPAIA

-210 RPLFSLQ
+210 RPVFALQ

-230 NEADLETA
+230 NEADLETS

-254 AYVEGLK
+254 CYVEGLK
-261 DGRAFLLAADRAARR
+261 DGRSFLLAADRAARR
-276 GVPVVAVKVGRT
+276 KVPVVAVKVGRT

-299 GKLTGADAVVDA
+299 GKLTGADTVVDA

-330 ATLLARARRH
+330 AALLARAK
-340 RVPDSSAS
+340 
-348 APSAPASSAPGS
+348 APVA
-360 AMSSP
+360 
-365 AASSPAVSRPALP
+365 
-378 RPEGVVVYSI
+378 EGVVVYSI
-388 SGGTGAHFADLATE
+388 SGGTGAHFADLASE
-402 AGLPLPTLSEAKQAE
+402 AGLRLPRLSEAKQSE
-417 LHQWIP
+417 LHEWIP
-423 DYLSVANPVDN
+423 PYLSVANPVDN
-434 GGHPVGDWRGPRILD
+434 GGHPVGDWRGRKIID

-455 AVGVLICPITGP
+455 EVGVLVCPITGP
-467 FPPMSD
+467 FPPLSD
-473 KLAQDL
+473 KLVEDL
-479 VAAAERTD
+479 VAAAEQTD
-487 KLVCVVWGSPVGTEA
+487 KLVCVVWGSPVGTEP
-502 AYRETLLGSSRVA
+502 AYRERLLGSSRVA
-515 TFRTFANCITAVRA
+515 TFRTVGNCITALHA
-529 HLDHTRFTAAYR
+529 YFSHHRFVHAYR

-549 SPSPSFRKA
+549 TVSPSFRKA
-558 QALMRPGQ
+558 EALMRPGQ

-591 SAAAAVRAAS
+591 SAAAAVRAAG

-610 ASGASIAHKT
+610 ASGAQIAHKT
-620 ELGLVKIGLTSASQI
+620 ELGLVKVGLTSASQV

-647 YEDVSLDGVLVC
+647 YEGVTLDGVLVC

-672 THDDLFGP
+672 TQDELFGP

-692 VLRDSAV
+692 VLRDVAV
-699 RVPPFGEDQAHA
+699 RVPPFGEEAARD
-711 MLAELR
+711 MLGELR
-717 GRALLGGVR
+717 GRPLLDGVR
-726 GAPPA
+726 GRPPA
-731 DVDALVEVVLRVQR
+731 DLDALVEVILRVQR
-745 MALELGDQIAE
+745 MALELGDVLAE

-768 QGAVALDALAACR
+768 QGAVALDALAVCR

>member
-11 TDSRRARAIACG
+11 TDSRRARVIACG
-23 EHPAQA
+23 EQPSPV
-29 VHGRPAGA
+29 VHGRPADVD
-37 GDLDV
+37 DLDV

-47 YAAVPDLDRF
+47 YAPVPDLDRF

-63 AVVGASDT
+63 AVIGASDT
-71 EGRPNTGITRQLL
+71 EGRPNTGITRQLI
-84 AWSERVG
+84 AWADRVG

-97 HPTRESV
+97 HPTRRTV
-104 FGIPCAPSVAALPEQ
+104 FGLTCLPTVADLPDQ
-119 VDLAVLLLS
+119 VDLAVLLVA
-128 DPLPVIGELAEAKV
+128 DPLPLIGQLAEAKV

-155 GAEGAA
+155 GTEGAA
-161 AQERL
+161 AQARL
-166 AAAVARADGLRLL
+166 AAAVTGSGLRLL

-189 RFREDLDGPAIA
+189 HFREDLEGPAIA

-210 RPLFSLQ
+210 RPVFAMQ
-217 ELGIRLSHWAPTG
+217 QLGVRLSHWAPTG

-238 DFISYFAERP
+238 DFISYFSERP

-254 AYVEGLK
+254 CYVEGLK
-261 DGRAFLLAADRAARR
+261 DGRSFLLAADRAARR
-276 GVPVVAVKVGRT
+276 KVPVVAVKVGRT

-311 AMRQYGVI
+311 AMRQFGVI

-330 ATLLARARRH
+330 AALLARART
-340 RVPDSSAS
+340 PQAD
-348 APSAPASSAPGS
+348 
-360 AMSSP
+360 
-365 AASSPAVSRPALP
+365 
-378 RPEGVVVYSI
+378 GVVVYSI

-402 AGLPLPTLSEAKQAE
+402 AGLSLPALSEAKQTE
-417 LHQWIP
+417 LHTWIP
-423 DYLSVANPVDN
+423 GYLNVANPVDN
-434 GGHPVGDWRGPRILD
+434 GGHPVGDHRGRKIID
-449 AILDDP
+449 AILADP

-473 KLAQDL
+473 RLAQDL
-479 VAAAERTD
+479 VDAAEQTD

-529 HLDHTRFTAAYR
+529 HLDHARFTAAYR

-549 SPSPSFRKA
+549 TPSPSFRKA

-601 LVGYPVVMK
+601 QVGYPVVMK
-610 ASGASIAHKT
+610 ASGAQIAHKT
-620 ELGLVKIGLTSASQI
+620 ELGLVKIGLTSASQV

-647 YEDVSLDGVLVC
+647 YEGISLDGVLVC

-672 THDDLFGP
+672 THDELFGP

-692 VLRDSAV
+692 VLRDAAV
-699 RVPPFGEDQAHA
+699 RVPPFGEDQARA
-711 MLAELR
+711 MLSELR
-717 GRALLGGVR
+717 GRALLDGVR
-726 GAPPA
+726 GGPPV
-731 DVDALVEVVLRVQR
+731 DVDALVEVVIRVQR
-745 MALELGDQIAE
+745 LALELGDEIAE

-768 QGAVALDALAACR
+768 QGAVALDALVLCR

>member
-11 TDSRRARAIACG
+11 TDSRRARVIACG
-23 EHPAQA
+23 EQRPGPV
-29 VHGRPAGA
+29 VHDRVD
-37 GDLDV
+37 DLDV

-47 YAAVPDLDRF
+47 YADVPDLARF

-63 AVVGASDT
+63 AVIGASDT

-84 AWSERVG
+84 AWAERVG
-91 ARLHPV
+91 ARVHPV
-97 HPTRESV
+97 HPTRPSV
-104 FGIPCAPSVAALPEQ
+104 FGIPCAASVAELPPGQ
-119 VDLAVLLLS
+119 VDLAVLLVA
-128 DPLPVIGELAEAKV
+128 DPLPVIEELADAKV
-142 KFAVAFASGFAET
+142 KFAVAFAAGFAET
-155 GAEGAA
+155 GEAGAE

-166 AAAVARADGLRLL
+166 ADAVRRSGLRLL

-210 RPLFSLQ
+210 RPVFSLQ

-238 DFISYFAERP
+238 DFISYFAEQP

-276 GVPVVAVKVGRT
+276 KVPVVAVKVGRT

-311 AMRQYGVI
+311 AMRQYGVV

-330 ATLLARARRH
+330 AALLARAR
-340 RVPDSSAS
+340 
-348 APSAPASSAPGS
+348 APLAD
-360 AMSSP
+360 
-365 AASSPAVSRPALP
+365 
-378 RPEGVVVYSI
+378 GVAVYSI
-388 SGGTGAHFADLATE
+388 SGGTGAHVADLA
-402 AGLPLPTLSEAKQAE
+402 AGLGLRLPRLSDERQAE

-423 DYLSVANPVDN
+423 EYLSVANPVDN
-434 GGHPVGDWRGPRILD
+434 GGHPVGDARGRKIID
-449 AILDDP
+449 ALLADP
-455 AVGVLICPITGP
+455 AVGVLICPVTGP
-467 FPPMSD
+467 FPPLSD
-473 KLAQDL
+473 KLVADL
-479 VAAAERTD
+479 VAAAEETD
-487 KLVCVVWGSPVGTEA
+487 KLVCVVWGSPVGTEP

-515 TFRTFANCITAVRA
+515 TFRTVGNCLAAVRA
-529 HLDHTRFTAAYR
+529 WLDHHRFVRDYR

-549 SPSPSFRKA
+549 LPSPSFRKA
-558 QALMRPGQ
+558 QALMRPGR

-591 SAAAAVRAAS
+591 SAAAAVRAAAQI
-601 LVGYPVVMK
+601 GYPVVMK
-610 ASGASIAHKT
+610 ASGARIAHKT
-620 ELGLVKIGLTSASQI
+620 ELGLVKVGLTSASQV
-635 RDAYRELTDIAR
+635 RDGYRELMDIAR
-647 YEDVSLDGVLVC
+647 YEGVSLDGILVC
-659 QMVERGVEMVVGV
+659 QMVEQGVEMVVGA

-692 VLRDSAV
+692 VLHDTAV

-717 GRALLGGVR
+717 GHPLLDGVR
-726 GAPPA
+726 GRPPA
-731 DVDALVEVVLRVQR
+731 DRDALVEVVLRVQR

-756 LDINPLMVLPRG
+756 LDINPLLVLPRG
-768 QGAVALDALAACR
+768 QGAVALDALVVCR